1 MMMKNNKRKF
11 EELAK
16 TKIQDK
22 RNIVISSFEDD
33 NNRKGFTM
41 AQQVEI
47 EEGGKVFCMFMKES
61 IHIDNLEGLIAIRDA
76 LNVAID
82 NYKEKVDKAKADEDL
97 WDAEEI

>member
-1 MMMKNNKRKF
+1 MKNKGRF

-47 EEGGKVFCMFMKES
+47 EEGDKTFCMFMKES
-61 IHIDNLEGLIAIRDA
+61 IHVDNVEGLIAIRDA

-82 NYKEKVDKAKADEDL
+82 NYKEKVEREAEDEEL
-97 WDAEEI
+97 WD